1 MTEAKSDLNPEQIK
15 AVEQITGPVL
25 VLAGAGSGKT
35 KALTY
40 RIAYLMNEKKV
51 SSNNILAITFTN
63 KAAEEIR
70 NRVKKLT
77 GLRSD
82 KGLNISTF
90 HSLCARLLRSESHLI
105 GYSQNFSILDADS
118 QLTAVKQAMDRLQI
132 DKKRVAPEAVR
143 SHISSAKNELID
155 ATAYTAHAS
164 GMFQKTVA
172 RVYPVYQQIIERAQ
186 AMDFDDLI
194 MQTVRIFQEYPETL
208 EKYQNRFQYI
218 LIDEYQDTNTAQY
231 ELSKMLAEAHRNLF
245 VVGDDWQSIYSW
257 RGANFRNILNFNTD
271 YPDAVVIKL
280 EQNYRSSQNILD
292 AGHAL
297 IEKNKHKSSKELW
310 TDKEAGEEITV
321 YEALNQRDESDF
333 VVREI
338 KRLQEQD
345 VSLNEMV
352 ILYRTNAQS
361 RSLEEAMLQNQVP
374 YKVVGGVKFYD
385 RKEIKDIL
393 AYLTLLVNI
402 HDNLALAR
410 IINEPTRGIGKQT
423 LVKLETLAEEANKS
437 VYLYLLETSDLPPAI
452 EEFKKIM
459 AKLEVKKKA
468 LPLSKLLD
476 SLLLI
481 TSYKQ
486 MLTDQG
492 IEGETRLENIYELK
506 SVIEKYDHLQTEEAL
521 TIFLEEVSLISD
533 VENTQEVTENITL
546 MTLHSAK
553 GLEFD
558 YVFITGMEENIFP
571 HSRSIFDQDQLE
583 EERRLAYVGVTR
595 AKKKL
600 FLVHAQ
606 ERLLYG
612 SLQNNP
618 PSRFLEDIPSE
629 IVEIIRPRGT
639 SSVGR
644 ALPSGTRTKNLEP
657 GAKVVHQEFGDGI
670 IISKT
675 GKTLTVA
682 FIKSGIKNLAEEFA
696 KLKLKK

>member
-1 MTEAKSDLNPEQIK
+1 MKQAKNDLNPEQIK

-35 KALTY
+35 KALTF
-40 RIAYLMNEKKV
+40 RIAHLMNEKKV
-51 SSNNILAITFTN
+51 SPQNILAITFTN

-70 NRVKKLT
+70 NRVQKLT

-82 KGLNISTF
+82 KRLNISTF
-90 HSLCARLLRSESHLI
+90 HSLCARILRSECDLI
-105 GYSQNFSILDADS
+105 GYSKNFSILDADS

-132 DKKRVAPEAVR
+132 DKKRVAPEAIR

-155 ATAYTAHAS
+155 ATAYLAQAS
-164 GMFQKTVA
+164 GTFQKTVS
-172 RVYPVYQQIIERAQ
+172 RVYPIYQKIVERAQ

-194 MQTVRIFQEYPETL
+194 MQTVRLFKEYPETL
-208 EKYQNRFQYI
+208 TKYQNLFQYI

-257 RGANFRNILNFNTD
+257 RGANFRNILNFKTD

-280 EQNYRSSQNILD
+280 EQNYRSTQNILD

-310 TDKEAGEEITV
+310 TDKKAGEDITM

-333 VVREI
+333 IVREI
-338 KRLQEQD
+338 KQLQEKGA
-345 VSLNEMV
+345 SLNEMV

-361 RSLEEAMLQNQVP
+361 RSLEEAMLLHDIP

-385 RKEIKDIL
+385 RKEIKDVL
-393 AYLTLLVNI
+393 AYLTLLVNM
-402 HDNLALAR
+402 HDNLALTR
-410 IINEPTRGIGKQT
+410 IINTPTRGIGKQT
-423 LVKLETLAEEANKS
+423 FLKIEALAEESGMS
-437 VYLYLLETSDLPPAI
+437 VYLYLQETASLPPSI

-459 AKLEVKKKA
+459 QKLEAKKQT
-468 LPLSKLLD
+468 LTLSKLLD

-481 TSYKQ
+481 TNYKQ

-492 IEGETRLENIYELK
+492 LEGETRLENIYELK
-506 SVIEKYDHLQTEEAL
+506 SVIEKYDHLEIEEAL

-533 VENTQEVTENITL
+533 SDNKKEMSENITL
-546 MTLHSAK
+546 MTLHAAK

-558 YVFITGMEENIFP
+558 TVFIAGMEENIFP
-571 HSRSIFDQDQLE
+571 HSRSLFDPEQLE

-600 FLVHAQ
+600 YLVHAQ
-606 ERLLYG
+606 ERMLYG

-629 IVEIIRPRGT
+629 IVETIRPRGT
-639 SSVGR
+639 SSVDR
-644 ALPSGTRTKNLEP
+644 TLPTGTRLKKLEP
-657 GAKVVHQEFGDGI
+657 GAKITHKEFGDGI

-682 FIKSGIKNLAEEFA
+682 FMKSGIKNLAEEFA
-696 KLKLKK
+696 RLSLKK